1 MLMLKFILHR
11 QRLAGSP
18 CCMGRLYL
26 GGHYLCDTLE
36 PTSRGLS
43 SATSLQSIRVIKRLG
58 RTAIPVGVY
67 RLILGYSPRFSPRP
81 FYKSCGG
88 GLVPRL
94 LNVSGYEGILI
105 HCGNTVVDTCGCILV
120 GRRADSSTLVQS
132 QITYG
137 RLMRQYWLPAAKQ
150 GESMF
155 IEIVE

>member
-1 MLMLKFILHR
+1 MLRFILHR

-18 CCMGRLYL
+18 ACLGRLSL
-26 GGHYLCDTLE
+26 DGHVLCDTLE
-36 PTSRGLS
+36 PQSHFLK
-43 SATSLQSIRVIKRLG
+43 SATDPKTIRAIKRLG
-58 RTAIPVGVY
+58 RSAIPAGVY
-67 RLILGYSPRFSPRP
+67 RLVLGYSPRFSPRP

-120 GRRADSSTLVQS
+120 GRRADSSTLVES
-132 QITYG
+132 QKTFS
-137 RLMRQYWLPAAKQ
+137 RLMRQYWLPAYKQ

>member
-1 MLMLKFILHR
+1 MLRFVLHR

-18 CCMGRLYL
+18 CCMGRLFL

-81 FYKSCGG
+81 FYRAYGR

-94 LNVSGYEGILI
+94 QNVSGFEGVLI

-120 GRRADSSTLVQS
+120 GRRADSSTLIQS
-132 QITYG
+132 QKTYG
-137 RLMRQYWLPAAKQ
+137 LLMRQYWLPASKRD
-150 GESMF
+150 EPMF
-155 IEIVE
+155 IEIVD

>member
-11 QRLAGSP
+11 QRLEGSS
-18 CCMGRLYL
+18 CCMGRLSL
-26 GGHYLCDTLE
+26 DGHVLCDTLE

-43 SATSLQSIRVIKRLG
+43 SATSLKSIRVIKRLG

-81 FYKSCGG
+81 FYKGFG
-88 GLVPRL
+88 GLLPRL
-94 LNVSGYEGILI
+94 LHVNGFDGVLI

-132 QITYG
+132 QKTYG
-137 RLMRQYWLPAAKQ
+137 RLMRQYWLPASKRN
-150 GESMF
+150 EPMY

>member
-1 MLMLKFILHR
+1 MLRFILHR

-18 CCMGRLYL
+18 CCLGRLSL
-26 GGHYLCDTLE
+26 DGHVLCDTLE

-81 FYKSCGG
+81 FYRAYGR

-94 LNVSGYEGILI
+94 QNVSGFEGVLI

-132 QITYG
+132 QKTYD
-137 RLMRQYWLPAAKQ
+137 RMMRQYWLPATRR
-150 GESMF
+150 GEPMF